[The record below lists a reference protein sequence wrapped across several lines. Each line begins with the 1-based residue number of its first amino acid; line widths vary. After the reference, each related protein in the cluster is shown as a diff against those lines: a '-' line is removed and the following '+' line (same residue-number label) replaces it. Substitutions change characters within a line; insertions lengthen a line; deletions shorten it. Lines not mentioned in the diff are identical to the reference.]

1 MSSFI
6 SPDEESLSR
15 RFLEDG
21 YIVQPAE
28 DLSSLDYLRAI
39 VQPHE
44 PECHVNTLRMQA
56 MTKLDFDKSARFHY
70 YSLAAKT
77 LSALVGNELAMQKHF
92 NLSVQ
97 VPDNG
102 HDLLPIHADSWAG
115 DSPFQVVLWVPL
127 VDCYGTKAMWLLPPK
142 HARDFRLEGSSE
154 EMFQRIVDQVEFI
167 PVKYGEVMIFNPNL
181 PHGNRVNYEKETR
194 WSLNCRFKSVF
205 SPYCRKELGEHF
217 EQITLRAASRIGL
230 DYQWP
235 G

>member
-1 MSSFI
+1 MNSFI
-6 SPDEESLSR
+6 SPDERTLSDE
-15 RFLEDG
+15 FLEKG

-28 DLSSLDYLRAI
+28 DLASLDYLRDL
-39 VQPHE
+39 VRPHE

-56 MTKLDFDKSARFHY
+56 MTKLDFDKNAKLYY
-70 YSLAAKT
+70 YSLAEKA
-77 LSALVGNELAMQKHF
+77 LSAIVGNELAMQKHF

-97 VPDNG
+97 VPDDG

-142 HARDFRLEGSSE
+142 HARDFRLQGSSE
-154 EMFQRIVDQVEFI
+154 EMFKRIVDQVEFI
-167 PVKYGEVMIFNPNL
+167 PIKYGEVLIFNPNL
-181 PHGNRVNYEKETR
+181 PHGNRVNREKETR
-194 WSLNCRFKSVF
+194 WSINCRFKSVF

-217 EQITLRAASRIGL
+217 EPITLRAASRIGL